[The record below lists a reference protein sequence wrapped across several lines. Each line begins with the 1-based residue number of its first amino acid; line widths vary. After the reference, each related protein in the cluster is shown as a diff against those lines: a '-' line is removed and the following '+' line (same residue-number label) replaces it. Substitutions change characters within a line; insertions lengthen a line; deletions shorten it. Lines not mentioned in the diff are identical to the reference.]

1 MKELIMR
8 WKVMKLDL
16 QRQVGLLMEGR
27 LTTGTNNRDTT
38 EETVERVGRMID
50 QLDSLLKEHDRPGSW
65 SEIEERQAWADR
77 VEIRA
82 V

>member
-1 MKELIMR
+1 MEELIMR

-38 EETVERVGRMID
+38 EETVERVGRMIN
-50 QLDSLLKEHDRPGSW
+50 QLDNLLKEHDRPS
-65 SEIEERQAWADR
+65 S
-77 VEIRA
+77 
-82 V
+82 